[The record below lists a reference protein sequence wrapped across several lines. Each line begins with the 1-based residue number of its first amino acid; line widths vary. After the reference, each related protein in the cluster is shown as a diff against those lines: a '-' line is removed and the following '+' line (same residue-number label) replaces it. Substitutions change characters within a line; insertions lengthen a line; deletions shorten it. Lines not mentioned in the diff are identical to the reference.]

1 MTGKK
6 DKPTVTQ
13 MYSFLKNNA
22 KARVQIPGC
31 TIELDDFADKFSK
44 DASKRQQLL
53 KDTETFIEKIEC
65 EEVNKLL
72 LQLAPIF

>member
-1 MTGKK
+1 MTGK
-6 DKPTVTQ
+6 DKVTVSEIYT
-13 MYSFLKNNA
+13 FLKVNA
-22 KARVQIPGC
+22 IARVQIPGC
-31 TIELDDFADKFSK
+31 TIELDDFADKFVK

-53 KDTETFIEKIEC
+53 KETETFIEKIEC